1 LLSHTDDERDVDQV
15 ARRIVD
21 SVAEPAFFAGHQMRV
36 GASIGAAAFR
46 GTQGSDEALYKQAD
60 LALYQAKSAG
70 RNTWVWY
77 RAEDHEELAG
87 I

>member
-1 LLSHTDDERDVDQV
+1 
-15 ARRIVD
+15 VD